1 MSNEAVY
8 IPVGELADGFARES
22 YVLPAVPPQKTT
34 LHLHF
39 PNGARLTCRFTSDTT
54 LEWNHQ
60 TAEPCRI
67 TAIRDGIEFI
77 DFIDTQRR
85 SSSLTLICDHQ
96 RGCFTLVSGQ
106 LPSEQQIRLAA
117 FSRIQQGLPLTDVRV
132 EVRYGRLDGPCNNA
146 APLYDLS
153 RDLVGMRNQYRYS
166 PQECYEHIYL
176 NANSYAWHC
185 LEGVEK
191 GLADVDRC
199 QTVKIADELYLFIW
213 QEKIVPTLGVVLI
226 DLAQQRSD
234 GKILGY
240 QQHDLRELTNFAMGA
255 KISVL
260 NVTRHS
266 G

>member
-22 YVLPAVPPQKTT
+22 YVLPAVAPHKSA
-34 LHLHF
+34 LLLHF
-39 PNGARLTCRFTSDTT
+39 PVGGKLSCRFTGDAM

-60 TAEPCRI
+60 PAVPCRI

-77 DFIDTQRR
+77 DFVDNQRR
-85 SSSLTLICDHQ
+85 SSTLTLICDHH
-96 RGCFTLVSGQ
+96 RGCFSLVSGQ

-117 FSRIQQGLPLTDVRV
+117 FSRIEQGLPLTGVRV
-132 EVRYGRLDGPCNNA
+132 EIRCGRLDGPCNPDS
-146 APLYDLS
+146 PLHGISPDLI
-153 RDLVGMRNQYRYS
+153 GMRNQYRYN
-166 PQECYEHIYL
+166 PHECYEHVYL
-176 NANSYAWHC
+176 NANNYAWHC

-199 QTVKIADELYLFIW
+199 HTIKITERLYLFIW

-226 DLAQQRSD
+226 DMAQLRSD

-240 QQHDLRELTNFAMGA
+240 QQHNLREITNFAMGA
-255 KISVL
+255 QVSVL
-260 NVTRHS
+260 NVTRHRE
-266 G
+266 